1 MAEKENLSADALP
14 KAVGPYQHAV
24 EYGGIIYMSA
34 QLPIDAETNELV
46 PGDIRAQTRKVME
59 NLCTLLEGCGSS
71 LAKILACRVYITDMS
86 LFSDVNAVG
95 PLGGNDFVIS
105 IHAPRVGS
113 DAKRK
118 ERIRRKI
125 KISIH
130 APRVGSD
137 TRYTQINTCKFAHFT
152 QFLSA
157 YIKC

>member
-34 QLPIDAETNELV
+34 QLPIDAENNELV
-46 PGDIRAQTRKVME
+46 PGDIRTQTRKVME

-113 DAKRK
+113 DAQLGHA
-118 ERIRRKI
+118 EVAVDT
-125 KISIH
+125 ISIH

-137 TRYTQINTCKFAHFT
+137 PKSIY
-152 QFLSA
+152 
-157 YIKC
+157 

>member
-113 DAKRK
+113 DENQVAE
-118 ERIRRKI
+118 ERAEQE
-125 KISIH
+125 H
-130 APRVGSD
+130 FNPRSPCGERLYYGTLAFD
-137 TRYTQINTCKFAHFT
+137 I
-152 QFLSA
+152 
-157 YIKC
+157 

>member
-113 DAKRK
+113 DTCPPSGSGWRPYFNPRSPCG
-118 ERIRRKI
+118 ERQQI
-125 KISIH
+125 
-130 APRVGSD
+130 
-137 TRYTQINTCKFAHFT
+137 YTNKYLQICAFYTIF
-152 QFLSA
+152 
-157 YIKC
+157 KCIY